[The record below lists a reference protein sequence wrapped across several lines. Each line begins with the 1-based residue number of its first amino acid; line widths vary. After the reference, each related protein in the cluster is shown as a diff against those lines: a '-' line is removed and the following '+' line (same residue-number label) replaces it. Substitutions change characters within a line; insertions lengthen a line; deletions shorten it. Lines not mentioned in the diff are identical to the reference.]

1 MQRLSQNSRGSLFLR
16 PVRGQKLRIVPGLD
30 CYLGA
35 STSPGRIVVTAVE
48 GNLVRYTFR
57 PWMAEAAIDLESAR
71 DLIQSGTETW
81 LKLYG
86 DLSERP
92 GADERFLNRYRA
104 LLAFV
109 AGGDGPTADPE
120 QLRGVR
126 VLVRLADPMPGS
138 EWKTADGV
146 DRWSEVTGC
155 AITSGYDS
163 EKKAYDLEVARE
175 DLAELRALPF
185 GVCVLPLGE
194 ARP

>member
-1 MQRLSQNSRGSLFLR
+1 MIN
-16 PVRGQKLRIVPGLD
+16 KLRTTILMVFAAFIGFIVAGFSLVGLAD
-30 CYLGA
+30 D
-35 STSPGRIVVTAVE
+35 SPMIPLMKTNPALAAAWTTIQIGSVV
-48 GNLVRYTFR
+48 
-57 PWMAEAAIDLESAR
+57 
-71 DLIQSGTETW
+71 
-81 LKLYG
+81 
-86 DLSERP
+86 
-92 GADERFLNRYRA
+92 A